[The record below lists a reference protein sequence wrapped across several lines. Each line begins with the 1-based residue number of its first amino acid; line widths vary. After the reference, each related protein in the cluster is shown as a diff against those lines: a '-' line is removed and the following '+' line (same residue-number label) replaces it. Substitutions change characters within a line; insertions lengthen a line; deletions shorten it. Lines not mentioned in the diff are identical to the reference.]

1 MPGVARGIFL
11 WILVDFNGSKW
22 IFMDFH
28 GSLAGMENNFDGFSI
43 PLDSDGSLEWAILM
57 GSSSGSLARVMGHPK
72 QAEWKSV
79 AHVCSKVACAHI
91 FSFAALSPVA
101 FSALASLLSK
111 SAVELAGS
119 TVQAVIRDRASGA

>member
-43 PLDSDGSLEWAILM
+43 PLDFDGSLEWAILM

-79 AHVCSKVACAHI
+79 AHVCSKVACALEKI
-91 FSFAALSPVA
+91 FAMF
-101 FSALASLLSK
+101 
-111 SAVELAGS
+111 AGS
-119 TVQAVIRDRASGA
+119 NYVMGFIQ